1 MKKRRWGLWISLF
14 VVSLVAIHIYL
25 SSFTLLLLP
34 KGDFIAASTS
44 PDNTYTLNAYLIDTG
59 GALGAFAIRGELLN
73 NLKGTRKNIYWDY
86 RVEKANM
93 RWLDD
98 THLVIN
104 GKTLNVEKE
113 TYDFRKYRKQPPG

>member
-14 VVSLVAIHIYL
+14 VVCFIAIYIYL

-59 GALGAFAIRGELLN
+59 GARSICHSRR
-73 NLKGTRKNIYWDY
+73 T
-86 RVEKANM
+86 VE
-93 RWLDD
+93 
-98 THLVIN
+98 
-104 GKTLNVEKE
+104 
-113 TYDFRKYRKQPPG
+113 QPKRNP

>member
-14 VVSLVAIHIYL
+14 VVCFIAIYIYL
-25 SSFTLLLLP
+25 SSFTLLILP
-34 KGDFIAASTS
+34 QGDFIVTSTS

-113 TYDFRKYRKQPPG
+113 TYDFRKYRKQPPK